1 MDARYGIIYLA
12 EDPDRDLPFYGY
24 WDAGDPPA
32 MLEDG
37 PGWATA
43 AEAVAWGRERASVV
57 LLRLWTDGYVSA
69 GEQQP
74 RGGSLP
80 VWSEGSG

>member
-1 MDARYGIIYLA
+1 MDARHGIVYLA
-12 EDPDRDLPFYGY
+12 EEPDRDLPFGGY

-32 MLEDG
+32 LLEAG

-43 AEAVAWGRERASVV
+43 AEAVAWGRQRARVV
-57 LLRLWTDGYVSA
+57 LLRLLTDGYVSA

-74 RGGSLP
+74 RGEGLP
-80 VWSEGSG
+80 EWREGSG